1 MMRAGDVVII
11 AIVVAF
17 GTEAVAGNAIGET
30 LTQFNYMPVFGVAT
44 ATVMLVARSLG
55 EGDLEQIAR
64 LRKQSYWL
72 SFVLMLPIALGIFF
86 GGTLLTHLYTQDT
99 KAVEASLSVV
109 LFSLL
114 GTPFT
119 AGTVIY
125 TAVWQGLGN
134 GKLPFYATTIGMWVI
149 RIGAGYLLGVTLGF
163 GLPGVW
169 TGTLLDNGF
178 RWLFLSQ
185 LYRRKV
191 GEKK

>member
-1 MMRAGDVVII
+1 
-11 AIVVAF
+11 
-17 GTEAVAGNAIGET
+17 
-30 LTQFNYMPVFGVAT
+30 
-44 ATVMLVARSLG
+44 
-55 EGDLEQIAR
+55 
-64 LRKQSYWL
+64 
-72 SFVLMLPIALGIFF
+72 MLPIALSIFF
-86 GGTLLTHLYTQDT
+86 GGTLLTHLYTQDV

>member
-1 MMRAGDVVII
+1 M
-11 AIVVAF
+11 
-17 GTEAVAGNAIGET
+17 
-30 LTQFNYMPVFGVAT
+30 
-44 ATVMLVARSLG
+44 
-55 EGDLEQIAR
+55 
-64 LRKQSYWL
+64 
-72 SFVLMLPIALGIFF
+72 
-86 GGTLLTHLYTQDT
+86 GTLLTHLYTQDT

-125 TAVWQGLGN
+125 TAVCKAWEMGSFHLCDDDWHVGHSN
-134 GKLPFYATTIGMWVI
+134 LE
-149 RIGAGYLLGVTLGF
+149 AGYLLGVTLGF

-191 GEKK
+191 GEKKK

>member
-1 MMRAGDVVII
+1 
-11 AIVVAF
+11 
-17 GTEAVAGNAIGET
+17 
-30 LTQFNYMPVFGVAT
+30 
-44 ATVMLVARSLG
+44 
-55 EGDLEQIAR
+55 
-64 LRKQSYWL
+64 
-72 SFVLMLPIALGIFF
+72 MLPIALGIFF
-86 GGTLLTHLYTQDT
+86 GGTFLTQLYTQDT

-114 GTPFT
+114 GAPFT

-149 RIGAGYLLGVTLGF
+149 RIGAGYLLGVTLGL

-191 GEKK
+191 GERT